1 MGRRIYED
9 GNFVWKYAFG
19 YQPSE
24 QHRIYD
30 EFSIGELE
38 FDEEYPDCDYLT
50 LNIKDIPALQNIINN
65 MENFEEAKAI
75 NKDFWD
81 KYNGCA
87 PFDIV
92 DKMHEEVNN
101 MCPNLYFGMMIEKM
115 IKYMNESHEEDKE
128 KTEFYF
134 EGEL

>member
-30 EFSIGELE
+30 EFNIGKLE

-65 MENFEEAKAI
+65 MEN
-75 NKDFWD
+75 
-81 KYNGCA
+81 C
-87 PFDIV
+87 
-92 DKMHEEVNN
+92 
-101 MCPNLYFGMMIEKM
+101 
-115 IKYMNESHEEDKE
+115 
-128 KTEFYF
+128 
-134 EGEL
+134 